1 MATTTNWN
9 LTLLEV
15 GQKEKEVTI
24 NQNMTE
30 LSSRVPRFLGR
41 LAANPSEAGVPL
53 GSTYFNTTSNKIV
66 CLTQITPSVIW
77 DVAA

>member
-1 MATTTNWN
+1 MATTTNYA

-24 NQNMTE
+24 NTNFTTMDAT
-30 LSSRVPRFLGR
+30 PKFLGR
-41 LAANPSEAGVPL
+41 LAANPATTTGTPL
-53 GSTYFNTTSNKIV
+53 GSTYFNTATSKLV

-77 DVAA
+77 SNAA

>member
-1 MATTTNWN
+1 MALTTNWN

-15 GQKEKEVTI
+15 GQKSKEVTI

-30 LSSRVPRFLGR
+30 LSNRIPRFLGR

-53 GSTYFNTTSNKIV
+53 GSTFYNTVTSKLV
-66 CLTQITPSVIW
+66 VLTQITPSVIW
-77 DVAA
+77 SNAA

>member
-1 MATTTNWN
+1 MATTTNWS

-30 LSSRVPRFLGR
+30 LSNRIPRFLGR
-41 LAANPSEAGVPL
+41 LASNPSEVGVPL
-53 GSTYFNTTSNKIV
+53 GSSFFNTATSKMV
-66 CLTQITPSVIW
+66 FLTQVTPSVIW
-77 DVAA
+77 SNAA

>member
-1 MATTTNWN
+1 MTTTTNWN

-30 LSSRVPRFLGR
+30 LSNRIPRFLGR

-53 GSTYFNTTSNKIV
+53 GSSYFNTTTSKMV
-66 CLTQITPSVIW
+66 FLTQITPSVIW
-77 DVAA
+77 SNAA

>member
-1 MATTTNWN
+1 MATTTNWS

-30 LSSRVPRFLGR
+30 LSNRIPRFLGR
-41 LAANPSEAGVPL
+41 LAADPSEVGVPL
-53 GSTYFNTTSNKIV
+53 GSTFYNTTTSKLVVLTSVSPVTWSN
-66 CLTQITPSVIW
+66 
-77 DVAA
+77 AA